1 MLIEPILL
9 YTFISYEFHLDKQI
23 FASVILLLEI
33 VLYVYFLKLL
43 YINYDINSKLFL
55 FHLFYLDFITFIYVT
70 FSNATNFLFFF
81 FFLTRQFNN
90 TGNVIWKKWLAIRDC
105 REVFTL
111 RMCYC
116 LRRMN
121 ILDYKFLLR
130 ECSKYKMLLVPQGAE
145 PRHTYVYSIQLW
157 NINLE

>member
-23 FASVILLLEI
+23 FALVILLLEI

-81 FFLTRQFNN
+81 FFL
-90 TGNVIWKKWLAIRDC
+90 NVSHDNLI
-105 REVFTL
+105 
-111 RMCYC
+111 
-116 LRRMN
+116 
-121 ILDYKFLLR
+121 
-130 ECSKYKMLLVPQGAE
+130 
-145 PRHTYVYSIQLW
+145 IQ
-157 NINLE
+157 EM

>member
-23 FASVILLLEI
+23 FALVILLKI

-70 FSNATNFLFFF
+70 FLQCNQFF
-81 FFLTRQFNN
+81 
-90 TGNVIWKKWLAIRDC
+90 I
-105 REVFTL
+105 
-111 RMCYC
+111 
-116 LRRMN
+116 
-121 ILDYKFLLR
+121 FLLF
-130 ECSKYKMLLVPQGAE
+130 S
-145 PRHTYVYSIQLW
+145 
-157 NINLE
+157 